1 MSSKTKAE
9 VKTEAPVEVE
19 EVKAEVPAEETRPE
33 KKGNLVYLGPTI
45 TGVVRHSDVFEDGV
59 LPERTQKCVA
69 DFPMME
75 RLFVQIDRKRQ
86 SVDDTGTQESKQGT
100 AQAQKTICTGEIR
113 RND

>member
-75 RLFVQIDRKRQ
+75 RLFVQIDEMPEAVKELRKEQ
-86 SVDDTGTQESKQGT
+86 SVLSTIYKQT
-100 AQAQKTICTGEIR
+100 VNKYQTR
-113 RND
+113 R

>member
-9 VKTEAPVEVE
+9 VKTEAPVEVK
-19 EVKAEVPAEETRPE
+19 EVKAEVPAVETRPE

-75 RLFVQIDRKRQ
+75 RLFVQIDEMPEAVKELRKEQ
-86 SVDDTGTQESKQGT
+86 SVLSTIYKQT
-100 AQAQKTICTGEIR
+100 VNKYQTR
-113 RND
+113 R

>member
-33 KKGNLVYLGPTI
+33 KKENLVYLGPTI
-45 TGVVRHSDVFEDGV
+45 TGAVRHSDVFEGGV

-75 RLFVQIDRKRQ
+75 RLFVKVNEMPEAVKELRKEQ
-86 SVDDTGTQESKQGT
+86 SVLSTIYKQT
-100 AQAQKTICTGEIR
+100 AIKYQTR
-113 RND
+113 R

>member
-9 VKTEAPVEVE
+9 VKTEAPVKVE
-19 EVKAEVPAEETRPE
+19 EVKTEVPAEETKPE

-45 TGVVRHSDVFEDGV
+45 TGVVRHSDVFEGGI

-75 RLFVQIDRKRQ
+75 RLFVQIDEMPEAVKELRKEQ
-86 SVDDTGTQESKQGT
+86 SVLSTIYKQT
-100 AQAQKTICTGEIR
+100 VNKYQTR
-113 RND
+113 R